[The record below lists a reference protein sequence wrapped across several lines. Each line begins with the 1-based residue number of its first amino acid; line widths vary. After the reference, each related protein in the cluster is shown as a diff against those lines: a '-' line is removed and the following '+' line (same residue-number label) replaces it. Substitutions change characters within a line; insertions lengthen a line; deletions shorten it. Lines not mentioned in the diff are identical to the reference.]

1 VATPEP
7 AASPRSGASPRP
19 GPPPGTAPLPAR
31 LGAALDAFRHH
42 IEAERGLSRHTVR
55 AYVSDIAAL
64 LEHAAATGA
73 GAPADLGI
81 ATLRAWLAAQHGA
94 GQSRATLARRAAAA
108 RTFTAFAH
116 ARGLMPADPG
126 PLLGMPR
133 IPRRLPEVL
142 SQEQVAAVLTASAA
156 GPARPGSGSVGPAA
170 ASARPGSASARPSS
184 GSGPAG
190 SGPADSGPARP
201 GSGPA
206 SPAAGSAR
214 PEGAPPR
221 GAEDRGAPDGLLARP
236 GSGAARAAGTPGRR
250 NSAKSGRDDE
260 DAALALRDSA
270 IMELLYA
277 TGIRVSEL
285 CGLDLGDLD
294 EERRT
299 VRVLGKG
306 NRERTVPAGIPAVR
320 AVGAWARTGRPVL
333 VTPASGHALLLGARG
348 GRLDPRTARR
358 VVHACLAAVPGTPDS
373 GPHGLRH
380 AAATHLLEGGADLR
394 SVQEIL
400 GHASLTS
407 TQIYTHVSIER
418 LRSAYR
424 QAHPRA

>member
-1 VATPEP
+1 M
-7 AASPRSGASPRP
+7 ASPES
-19 GPPPGTAPLPAR
+19 APLPD
-31 LGAALDAFRHH
+31 ALASALTAFRCH

-55 AYVSDIAAL
+55 AYVGDVGSL
-64 LEHAAATGA
+64 LGHAAATGVT
-73 GAPADLGI
+73 APDGLGI
-81 ATLRAWLAAQHGA
+81 GVLRGWLAQQHGA
-94 GQSRATLARRAAAA
+94 GNSRATLARRAAAA

-116 ARGLMPADPG
+116 TRGLAGADPG
-126 PLLGMPR
+126 PLLGTPKT
-133 IPRRLPEVL
+133 PRRLPEVL
-142 SQEQVAAVLTASAA
+142 RQDQVTAVLD
-156 GPARPGSGSVGPAA
+156 
-170 ASARPGSASARPSS
+170 ASARPGP
-184 GSGPAG
+184 
-190 SGPADSGPARP
+190 
-201 GSGPA
+201 
-206 SPAAGSAR
+206 GSAR
-214 PEGAPPR
+214 GGGGRAGE
-221 GAEDRGAPDGLLARP
+221 
-236 GSGAARAAGTPGRR
+236 AAR
-250 NSAKSGRDDE
+250 RDR
-260 DAALALRDSA
+260 ALALRDAA

-277 TGIRVSEL
+277 TGIRVGEL

-306 NRERTVPAGIPAVR
+306 GRERTVPAGIPAVR
-320 AVGAWARTGRPVL
+320 AVSAWAREGRRVFAVPG
-333 VTPASGHALLLGARG
+333 SNFALFLGARG

-358 VVHACLAAVPGTPDS
+358 VVHAVLAAVPGTPDS

-407 TQIYTHVSIER
+407 TQIYTHVSAER

>member
-1 VATPEP
+1 
-7 AASPRSGASPRP
+7 
-19 GPPPGTAPLPAR
+19 
-31 LGAALDAFRHH
+31 
-42 IEAERGLSRHTVR
+42 
-55 AYVSDIAAL
+55 
-64 LEHAAATGA
+64 
-73 GAPADLGI
+73 
-81 ATLRAWLAAQHGA
+81 LRAWLAEQHGS

-108 RTFTAFAH
+108 RAFTAFAH
-116 ARGLMPADPG
+116 MRGLMPADPG

-142 SQEQVAAVLTASAA
+142 TQDQVAAVLAASAA
-156 GPARPGSGSVGPAA
+156 APSGPRPAREDGSPPGTAPAGLLPRPGS
-170 ASARPGSASARPSS
+170 R
-184 GSGPAG
+184 
-190 SGPADSGPARP
+190 
-201 GSGPA
+201 
-206 SPAAGSAR
+206 
-214 PEGAPPR
+214 R
-221 GAEDRGAPDGLLARP
+221 GMDG
-236 GSGAARAAGTPGRR
+236 GHPGRR
-250 NSAKSGRDDE
+250 NAGKSGQDGRAE
-260 DAALALRDSA
+260 ALAQRDSA
-270 IMELLYA
+270 IVELLYA

-285 CGLDLGDLD
+285 CGLDVGDLD

-306 NRERTVPAGIPAVR
+306 NRERTVPAGVPALR
-320 AVGAWARTGRPVL
+320 AVGAWARSGRPVL
-333 VTPASGHALLLGARG
+333 VTPASGPALFLGARG